1 MCNTTCNRKRI
12 CFIRKKTENHSTL
25 DPTVFRWVLQCE
37 IQREETAYFF
47 SQSEH
52 KGHWDE
58 CETILLNKVVTW
70 KALYLVA
77 IKSYRWFNSIFK
89 KYGENRFRSIFHIR
103 RNIRI
108 SSTVSYFNILLS
120 VIFQLCLLSN
130 KESFFQDMRCFS
142 TSERIPVRIT
152 CNSRH
157 TLLYYL
163 YV

>member
-1 MCNTTCNRKRI
+1 MQPEANLLYQEKNRKPFHPRSHGVQVG
-12 CFIRKKTENHSTL
+12 FTVRN
-25 DPTVFRWVLQCE
+25 PTRRNCL
-37 IQREETAYFF
+37 FF

-77 IKSYRWFNSIFK
+77 IKNYRWFNSIFK

>member
-1 MCNTTCNRKRI
+1 MQPEANLLYQEKNRRP
-12 CFIRKKTENHSTL
+12 FYPGSHGVQVGFTVRN
-25 DPTVFRWVLQCE
+25 PTRRNFL
-37 IQREETAYFF
+37 FF

-52 KGHWDE
+52 KRHWDE

-103 RNIRI
+103 RNLRI
-108 SSTVSYFNILLS
+108 SSTVSYFNSLLS

-130 KESFFQDMRCFS
+130 KESFFQDMRCF
-142 TSERIPVRIT
+142 R
-152 CNSRH
+152 
-157 TLLYYL
+157 YL
-163 YV
+163 IKDPS